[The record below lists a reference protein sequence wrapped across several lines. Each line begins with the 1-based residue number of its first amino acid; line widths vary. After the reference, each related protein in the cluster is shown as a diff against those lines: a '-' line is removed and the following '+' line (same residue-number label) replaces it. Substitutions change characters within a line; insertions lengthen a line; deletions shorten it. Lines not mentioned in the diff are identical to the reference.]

1 VWWGPGR
8 LVPRTRVL
16 RAGLLIGGALAI
28 RIGCHAGPAST
39 ARSWGLLVGWGGS
52 GSGVGTL
59 VAGVGAGGSTLLGP
73 EGTGTVSCLGF
84 FRAPRMSGLVGRG
97 CGVLRA
103 DPVVIPRRVLFCGS
117 FPGCVRFVP
126 WGGVWGGGWWS
137 GGGVGWCRPCFENC
151 IVNASIFIFLL
162 CSSF

>member
-52 GSGVGTL
+52 GSGVGML

-117 FPGCVRFVP
+117 FPGFVP
-126 WGGVWGGGWWS
+126 WFPGCVPWGAC
-137 GGGVGWCRPCFENC
+137 GVGVGGLVVAWVGVVR
-151 IVNASIFIFLL
+151 VLRTA
-162 CSSF
+162 